1 MYKKL
6 FGAHARESLQRFP
19 KAPTGFRGKAFRE
32 RTGGEERTV
41 RKRGLGERDKK
52 MGKWG
57 EPGSFAHIN
66 F

>member
-52 MGKWG
+52 MGK
-57 EPGSFAHIN
+57 
-66 F
+66 